1 MGIQLLE
8 TNHKAYG
15 RVLVSEEEL
24 QTAEPFTQV
33 RLLNPPSTVRDMSL
47 LTVGKAA
54 LKDQGGYVQP
64 EGRNDRSRVERYLP
78 LVYKAVSVLMRP
90 DDDWDELFCI
100 GSLALVE
107 ADRRFDDK
115 RNNGF
120 AAFAKAWIMGE
131 IKKSMDPTRNG
142 TMNMV
147 EMHEEHFNIAGD
159 DNSVS
164 EVMDVMLT
172 TLDTLTKKQQQVMKG
187 LYVTGYTEDNMAK
200 IMDVDRST
208 VRVHRDR
215 AIKRM
220 KIKLNK
226 N

>member
-24 QTAEPFTQV
+24 QTAEPFTKV
-33 RLLNPPSTVRDMSL
+33 RLLNPPSTVKDMSL

-147 EMHEEHFNIAGD
+147 EMHEEHFNIAGE

-164 EVMDVMLT
+164 EVMGVMLT
-172 TLDTLTKKQQQVMKG
+172 TLETLTKKQRQVMKG
-187 LYVTGYTEDNMAK
+187 LYIEGHTMQNMA
-200 IMDVDRST
+200 DVMGINRKNVMT
-208 VRVHRDR
+208 LRDR
-215 AIKRM
+215 ALGHM
-220 KIKLNK
+220 KKKLREK
-226 N
+226 

>member
-1 MGIQLLE
+1 
-8 TNHKAYG
+8 
-15 RVLVSEEEL
+15 
-24 QTAEPFTQV
+24 
-33 RLLNPPSTVRDMSL
+33 
-47 LTVGKAA
+47 
-54 LKDQGGYVQP
+54 
-64 EGRNDRSRVERYLP
+64 
-78 LVYKAVSVLMRP
+78 MRP

-172 TLDTLTKKQQQVMKG
+172 TLDTLTKKQATRATKQ
-187 LYVTGYTEDNMAK
+187 
-200 IMDVDRST
+200 RSCMS
-208 VRVHRDR
+208 RIHRG
-215 AIKRM
+215 
-220 KIKLNK
+220 
-226 N
+226 

>member
-15 RVLVSEEEL
+15 RVLVNEEGL
-24 QTAEPFTQV
+24 QTADPFIQV
-33 RLLNPPSTVRDMSL
+33 RLLNPPSTIKDMSL

-64 EGRNDRSRVERYLP
+64 EGRNDRTRVEQYLP
-78 LVYKAVSVLMRP
+78 LVYKAVSVLMRT

-147 EMHEEHFNIAGD
+147 EMHEEHFNIAGE

-172 TLDTLTKKQQQVMKG
+172 TLEEMTKAQREIMMG
-187 LYVTGYTEDNMAK
+187 LYVTGHSMSNMAK
-200 IMDVDRST
+200 ITNST
-208 VRVHRDR
+208 KQNVMYHRDR
-215 AIKRM
+215 ALKVIRR
-220 KIKLNK
+220 KLNGV
-226 N
+226 